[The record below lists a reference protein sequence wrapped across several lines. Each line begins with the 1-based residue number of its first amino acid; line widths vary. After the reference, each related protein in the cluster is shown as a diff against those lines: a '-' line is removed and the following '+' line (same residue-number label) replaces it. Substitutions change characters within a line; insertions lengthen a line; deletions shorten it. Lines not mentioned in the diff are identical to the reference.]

1 MKVLKSLR
9 NYLTTESGNWYIG
22 PQNTSPPVPEEVYI
36 ITMAKA
42 LPYFKFFCSEWSD
55 GDITLEDYETQG
67 LFINI
72 CSYYWS
78 NECVVELSKLKKRFK
93 KDVELIDLLIKNNML
108 KTVDNYVVINFLD
121 EQKNDRKLKSITNKD
136 NGSKGGRPKTQTQ
149 TENNPIGYNS
159 LTETKANE
167 KAIREDKKR
176 EDYNENKFS
185 EKIIELGKYVFKDT
199 FSVDRAIINYS
210 TSLNNLKESFLNFLM
225 SEKYHEKELNDL
237 AMDKMSK
244 HFFRWL
250 LTHQPK
256 KVEHSHA
263 DLLEGEWGVDFD
275 LKPTPN
281 DKEAIQEL
289 LNDGWVRTKEGMAKR
304 IIKKS
309 I

>member
-1 MKVLKSLR
+1 
-9 NYLTTESGNWYIG
+9 
-22 PQNTSPPVPEEVYI
+22 
-36 ITMAKA
+36 MAKA

-55 GDITLEDYETQG
+55 GDITLEEYETQG

-78 NECVVELSKLKKRFK
+78 NECVMELSKLKKRFK

-136 NGSKGGRPKTQTQ
+136 NGSKGGRPKTQTK

-159 LTETKANE
+159 LTETKANQ

-185 EKIIELGKYVFKDT
+185 EKIIELGKYVFSDDWG
-199 FSVDRAIINYS
+199 VDRAITSYS

-225 SEKYHEKELNDL
+225 SEKYHEKELNEL

-250 LTHQPK
+250 STHQPK
-256 KVEHSHA
+256 KVENKYA
-263 DLLEGEWGVDFD
+263 DLLQGEWGVDFH

-289 LNDGWVRTKEGMAKR
+289 LNDGWVRTNEGMAKR
-304 IIKKS
+304 IKK
-309 I
+309 

>member
-1 MKVLKSLR
+1 MR
-9 NYLTTESGNWYIG
+9 RC
-22 PQNTSPPVPEEVYI
+22 
-36 ITMAKA
+36 TMAKS

-78 NECVVELSKLKKRFK
+78 NECVMELSKLKKRFK
-93 KDVELIDLLIKNNML
+93 KDVELIDLLIKNNIL
-108 KTVDNYVVINFLD
+108 KTVDNFVIINFLD
-121 EQKNDRKLKSITNKD
+121 EQKNDRKLKSITNKY
-136 NGSKGGRPKTQTQ
+136 NGSKGGRPKTQQQ

-159 LTETKANE
+159 LTETKANQ

-176 EDYNENKFS
+176 EEYNENKFS
-185 EKIIELGKYVFKDT
+185 EKIIELGKYVFKDK
-199 FSVDRAIINYS
+199 FSVERAVTTYS

-250 LTHQPK
+250 STHQPK
-256 KVEHSHA
+256 KAEHKHS
-263 DLLEGEWGVDFD
+263 DLLQGEWGVDFH
-275 LKPTPN
+275 LKPTPI
-281 DKEAIQEL
+281 DEEELQQL
-289 LNDGWVRTKEGMAKR
+289 LNDGYTRTKEGMVKR
-304 IIKKS
+304 IKPIL
-309 I
+309 